1 MLFFA
6 NILEGFHLHWAYQ
19 WLTFHYQPGSG
30 VWREI
35 LWGHWE
41 VGADGGQWQPW
52 GGAHRGGVHRVLR
65 EWPKWQVRR
74 VDLQGC
80 WEVAA
85 TAILWQV
92 LSLQFTETNSY
103 HEINLIVVVL
113 LYILHDEILERFGVW
128 VNRVQEGPWLLPR
141 YLEGGKEAG
150 GQLVDQRFCPRIVE
164 GQHRAEH
171 RAGEMWR
178 MQGVETS
185 TPFPKQHMPSPQLPI
200 NQPKDINKFS
210 ISIHISPTSKDHQ
223 TISYCQVSSAII
235 LSVTPW
241 SVSFTRNPRWTGESV
256 KVLPQ
261 VGWKQR
267 PLINH
272 MLLKIK
278 YII

>member
-113 LYILHDEILERFGVW
+113 LYILHDEILERFGMW
-128 VNRVQEGPWLLPR
+128 VNRVQGPWLLPR

-171 RAGEMWR
+171 RAGEMWCR
-178 MQGVETS
+178 GLRPPHHFQNTCHPRSFPLIHQKIS
-185 TPFPKQHMPSPQLPI
+185 TNFPYQ
-200 NQPKDINKFS
+200 F
-210 ISIHISPTSKDHQ
+210 ISVPHQ
-223 TISYCQVSSAII
+223 KII
-235 LSVTPW
+235 KRSVTA
-241 SVSFTRNPRWTGESV
+241 RWA
-256 KVLPQ
+256 
-261 VGWKQR
+261 
-267 PLINH
+267 PL
-272 MLLKIK
+272 
-278 YII
+278 